1 MRRPSPAR
9 VVRQLG
15 IVSGF
20 AVAGLGLAYLL
31 VTGIGLA
38 TLPAR
43 DAPIG
48 QPWFGAMEILILLL
62 VPFLLG
68 LAAAVRGTGL
78 APRFTRAALPIMAAA
93 LALTSVVHLSIL
105 LLGVEDAFAWP
116 SLPYALD
123 ILAWD
128 GLFAIAVLL
137 MAPAFRGEP
146 AIRRLL
152 LASGGLA
159 LFGLLGPIT
168 GVMALRMIGVLGY
181 AVLFPIAAALIA
193 RWFRDRPAPPIAP
206 DTASL

>member
-1 MRRPSPAR
+1 MRRPSPAH
-9 VVRQLG
+9 VVRKLG

-20 AVAGLGLAYLL
+20 AVAGLGLIYLL

-48 QPWFGAMEILILLL
+48 QPWFGMMEVLILVL

-68 LAAAVRGTGL
+68 LATAVRGTGL
-78 APRFTRAALPIMAAA
+78 APRFTRPALPLMAAA

-105 LLGVEDAFAWP
+105 ALGVEDAFAWP
-116 SLPYALD
+116 SLPYTLD
-123 ILAWD
+123 IIAWD

-146 AIRRLL
+146 GIQRLL

-159 LFGLLGPIT
+159 LFGLSGPIT
-168 GVMALRMIGVLGY
+168 GVMPLRMIGVIGY

-193 RWFRDRPAPPIAP
+193 RWFRDRPVAPIAP
-206 DTASL
+206 ASAGS